1 LKGANFESNDQSNRT
16 PLSQAVGN
24 GHEEV
29 VKLLIKE
36 GANFQSKNGHETVM
50 RLLVEKKGHEVLVKL
65 LIEKGANLESDDRR
79 EMYLE
84 RGILPIYKLFTT
96 TDIMPWHPTQRQQND
111 TYPRLICRYVVISCC
126 KFLEIWWLA

>member
-1 LKGANFESNDQSNRT
+1 
-16 PLSQAVGN
+16 
-24 GHEEV
+24 V

-79 EMYLE
+79 E
-84 RGILPIYKLFTT
+84 R
-96 TDIMPWHPTQRQQND
+96 
-111 TYPRLICRYVVISCC
+111 
-126 KFLEIWWLA
+126 

>member
-1 LKGANFESNDQSNRT
+1 LKGANFESNDRSNRT

-79 EMYLE
+79 ESNPPVI
-84 RGILPIYKLFTT
+84 RKLAS
-96 TDIMPWHPTQRQQND
+96 HH
-111 TYPRLICRYVVISCC
+111 
-126 KFLEIWWLA
+126 